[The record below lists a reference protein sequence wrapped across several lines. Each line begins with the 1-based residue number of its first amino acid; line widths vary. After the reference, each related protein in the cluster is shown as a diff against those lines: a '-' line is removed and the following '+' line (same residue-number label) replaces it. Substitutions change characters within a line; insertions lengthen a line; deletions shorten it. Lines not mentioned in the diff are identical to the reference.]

1 MSGAE
6 AAIAGIGFLCNA
18 MQIVTFGRDILQVYK
33 HVRNEHS
40 PDPRLKCYLES
51 AKACFDDM
59 NSSAS
64 QVLPSTRDQQQII
77 DIGKKLEE
85 SMTQLQSKFSEL
97 HVDDA
102 SRRGFRGKL
111 QVGKK
116 SLATLWQG
124 KELESLEVNLKRYE
138 SLLHGVVLHRICN
151 QSQAAEI
158 SSQQSFHQ
166 LNTDLQSVIKQLADG
181 RTWMSGLSFESLET
195 RNRITQEHETT
206 RAAINIGFT
215 TTNGAL
221 SSFRDS
227 VSREFQDMAQRDQ
240 SKAFEEEHNQLLQSL
255 RFPEMNTRRNHI
267 SQNYPGTFDWVFKC
281 PIYCNRSR
289 SPSYDESDDDI
300 EENTDDENPDDDE
313 NMDDDKDL
321 DNDDDLDDMLDSPA
335 QADTTRSWDLNFF
348 PAWLESDSQ
357 QFWISGKLAS
367 GKSSLMKFLAKS
379 PLTLQHLQAQHSN
392 IKILT
397 HYFWKPGQPLQRNI
411 EGMTR
416 SLLHQVLHTN
426 SDLAHQL
433 WTEQPNVRDKR
444 DGGDWDMNELNKA
457 LCWAIKYSG
466 NTYCIFLDGLDEAKE
481 FEDLPWGDHQNTQM
495 IYELLKLGNIKLCA
509 SSREES
515 HFCRFFTG
523 QPCLRTHQLNRN
535 DIYHFAKNRL
545 ETSGLSSEDR
555 SRLLWKVVG
564 KANGVFLWVVL
575 VVKSLNKAIRSGG
588 ANEFEERLAQTPSDL
603 HDLLVDMWNRP
614 GDDAKLSTYNIEAS
628 RFFSLALTAV
638 DIEKAIKPFYESRP
652 LPLHSVRSLL
662 VMATAVEDK
671 TLSSIWSTGRE
682 IGPDDLQARCERAES
697 RLQLVSRGLLE
708 VTTLYDN
715 DDSYPWAGN
724 EALQNYALRKVEFIH
739 RCAFDFVTDTQF
751 GRECLALCHWP
762 LIEQVERL
770 LAGHLVKSRFLCH
783 KPMRYRF
790 SIDDGKTTETYR
802 YRETH
807 QLLLALNIT
816 ACLSKSDM
824 PFCNRMHEQFR
835 DWQQCGLFYDHLYWD
850 YPIITQTPSNPRELE
865 YLENVIRA
873 TTSSTIILD
882 FINQL
887 PIELLADAVPVLLR
901 AMMDA
906 EWTRDSGFCLDF
918 VDSILDRLND
928 ATGNVR
934 NATRLLHSW
943 FIMESL
949 TRVNDEWRRDVHRV
963 TDLLRRI
970 GHTISLTDDWQST
983 LILEFGSIPYL
994 GILPMTS
1001 DFPRFSSGTYA
1012 LAICNFVTAYRILGQ
1027 LLPDLGGYALHVQT
1041 PQGAEE
1047 RFEILLIK
1055 GDADPLDID
1064 QPFFSPATEYHMD
1077 IANCIKGSLLERDAQ
1092 IRQQKWSVLLQNI
1105 KTGLEWIGKDTMGY
1119 CIRELNKR
1127 GLDLV
1132 HPWVNAV
1139 IED

>member
-33 HVRNEHS
+33 HVRDEHS
-40 PDPRLKCYLES
+40 PDPRLKAYLEN

-59 NSSAS
+59 NSSTS

-97 HVDDA
+97 HIDDA
-102 SRRGFRGKL
+102 SRRGFRGKI

-124 KELESLEVNLKRYE
+124 KELESLEANLKRYE

-158 SSQQSFHQ
+158 TSQQSFHQ
-166 LNTDLQSVIKQLADG
+166 LNTNLQSVIKQLADG
-181 RTWMSGLSFESLET
+181 RTWMSDLSIESRET

-206 RAAINIGFT
+206 RAAINTGFT

-227 VSREFQDMAQRDQ
+227 VSREFQDMARRDQ
-240 SKAFEEEHNQLLQSL
+240 SKTFEQEHNQLLQSL
-255 RFPEMNTRRNHI
+255 RFPEMNSRRNHI
-267 SQNYPGTFDWVFKC
+267 SENYPGTFDWVFKG
-281 PIYCNRSR
+281 PEDRYPANVSGPAYTIGLSGLNSF
-289 SPSYDESDDDI
+289 PVWLQSD
-300 EENTDDENPDDDE
+300 
-313 NMDDDKDL
+313 
-321 DNDDDLDDMLDSPA
+321 A
-335 QADTTRSWDLNFF
+335 RQY
-348 PAWLESDSQ
+348 
-357 QFWISGKLAS
+357 WISGKPAS
-367 GKSSLMKFLAKS
+367 GKSSLMKFLATN
-379 PLTLQHLQAQHSN
+379 PLTLQHLQTHHKN
-392 IKILT
+392 IQILT
-397 HYFWKPGQPLQRNI
+397 HYFWKPGQPLQKNI

-416 SLLHQVLHTN
+416 SLLHQLLHKDR
-426 SDLAHQL
+426 DLAQWL
-433 WTEQPNVRDKR
+433 WIEQPNVQDKR

-466 NTYCIFLDGLDEAKE
+466 NTFCIFLDGLDEAKE
-481 FEDLPWGDHQNTQM
+481 FEDLPWGDHHNTQV
-495 IYELLKLGNIKLCA
+495 IYELLKLSNIKLCA
-509 SSREES
+509 SSREEG
-515 HFCRFFTG
+515 HFCRFFAG
-523 QPCLRTHQLNRN
+523 QPCLRTHQLNRD

-545 ETSGLSSEDR
+545 ETSGLSSDDR
-555 SRLLWKVVG
+555 SRLLWKVVD

-588 ANEFEERLAQTPSDL
+588 ANEFEERLTQTPSDL

-638 DIEKAIKPFYESRP
+638 DIEKVIKPFYDFS
-652 LPLHSVRSLL
+652 LLTLHSVRSLL
-662 VMATAVEDK
+662 VMATAVEDI
-671 TLSSIWSTGRE
+671 TLSSIWSAGRE
-682 IGPDDLQARCERAES
+682 IGPDDLQARCKRAES

-715 DDSYPWAGN
+715 DDKYAWAGN

-762 LIEQVERL
+762 FIEQVERL
-770 LAGHLVKSRFLCH
+770 LVGHLVKSRFLCH
-783 KPMRYRF
+783 KPIRYRF
-790 SIDDGKTTETYR
+790 SIDNGKTTETYR

-850 YPIITQTPSNPRELE
+850 YPIITQTRSNPRELE

-887 PIELLADAVPVLLR
+887 SIELLADAVPVLLR
-901 AMMDA
+901 AMTDA
-906 EWTRDSGFCLDF
+906 EWTHDSGSCLLDF
-918 VDSILDRLND
+918 VDSILDRLNE
-928 ATGNVR
+928 ATGDVR
-934 NATRLLHSW
+934 NATRLIHSW

-949 TRVNDEWRRDVHRV
+949 TRVPDEWRRDVHRV

-983 LILEFGSIPYL
+983 LILEFGSFPNF

-1001 DFPRFSSGTYA
+1001 DHAEFFSKTYT
-1012 LAICNFVTAYRILGQ
+1012 LAICNFVTAYHLLGQ
-1027 LLPDLGGYALHVQT
+1027 LLPDHAGYALHVEP
-1041 PQGAEE
+1041 PQDAKE
-1047 RFEILLIK
+1047 RFEVLLIR
-1055 GDADPLDID
+1055 GNADPPDSGRE
-1064 QPFFSPATEYHMD
+1064 FFSVATEYHLD
-1077 IANCIKGSLLERDAQ
+1077 IANYIKENLSERDLRIIEQ
-1092 IRQQKWSVLLQNI
+1092 RWSVLLENI
-1105 KTGLEWIGKDTMGY
+1105 NAGLRWTSKDTMGY
-1119 CIRELNKR
+1119 CIKEIRKR
-1127 GLDLV
+1127 GLELI
-1132 HPWVNAV
+1132 HRWVNAV
-1139 IED
+1139 IYDYPDEE

>member
-97 HVDDA
+97 HIDDA

-166 LNTDLQSVIKQLADG
+166 LNTDLQ
-181 RTWMSGLSFESLET
+181 
-195 RNRITQEHETT
+195 
-206 RAAINIGFT
+206 AAAT
-215 TTNGAL
+215 
-221 SSFRDS
+221 
-227 VSREFQDMAQRDQ
+227 
-240 SKAFEEEHNQLLQSL
+240 EEH
-255 RFPEMNTRRNHI
+255 R
-267 SQNYPGTFDWVFKC
+267 
-281 PIYCNRSR
+281 
-289 SPSYDESDDDI
+289 
-300 EENTDDENPDDDE
+300 
-313 NMDDDKDL
+313 
-321 DNDDDLDDMLDSPA
+321 
-335 QADTTRSWDLNFF
+335 
-348 PAWLESDSQ
+348 
-357 QFWISGKLAS
+357 
-367 GKSSLMKFLAKS
+367 
-379 PLTLQHLQAQHSN
+379 
-392 IKILT
+392 
-397 HYFWKPGQPLQRNI
+397 
-411 EGMTR
+411 
-416 SLLHQVLHTN
+416 

-481 FEDLPWGDHQNTQM
+481 FEDLPWGDHQNTQV

-545 ETSGLSSEDR
+545 ETSGLSSDDR

-638 DIEKAIKPFYESRP
+638 DIEKAIKPFYESGP

-715 DDSYPWAGN
+715 DDSYAWAGN
-724 EALQNYALRKVEFIH
+724 EALQNNALRKVEFIH

-783 KPMRYRF
+783 KPIRYRF
-790 SIDDGKTTETYR
+790 SIDNGKTTETYR

-816 ACLSKSDM
+816 ACLSESDM

-983 LILEFGSIPYL
+983 LILEFGSMHYL

-1027 LLPDLGGYALHVQT
+1027 LLPDLGGYALHVM
-1041 PQGAEE
+1041 
-1047 RFEILLIK
+1047 RIF
-1055 GDADPLDID
+1055 
-1064 QPFFSPATEYHMD
+1064 
-1077 IANCIKGSLLERDAQ
+1077 
-1092 IRQQKWSVLLQNI
+1092 
-1105 KTGLEWIGKDTMGY
+1105 
-1119 CIRELNKR
+1119 
-1127 GLDLV
+1127 
-1132 HPWVNAV
+1132 
-1139 IED
+1139 

>member
-97 HVDDA
+97 HIDDA

-181 RTWMSGLSFESLET
+181 RTWMSGLSFESRET

-267 SQNYPGTFDWVFKC
+267 SQNYPGTFDW
-281 PIYCNRSR
+281 
-289 SPSYDESDDDI
+289 
-300 EENTDDENPDDDE
+300 
-313 NMDDDKDL
+313 
-321 DNDDDLDDMLDSPA
+321 
-335 QADTTRSWDLNFF
+335 
-348 PAWLESDSQ
+348 
-357 QFWISGKLAS
+357 
-367 GKSSLMKFLAKS
+367 
-379 PLTLQHLQAQHSN
+379 
-392 IKILT
+392 
-397 HYFWKPGQPLQRNI
+397 PGQPLQRNI
-411 EGMTR
+411 EGMAR

-481 FEDLPWGDHQNTQM
+481 FEDLPWGDHQNTQV

-545 ETSGLSSEDR
+545 ETSGLSSDDR

-708 VTTLYDN
+708 ITTLYDN
-715 DDSYPWAGN
+715 DDSYAWAGN

-762 LIEQVERL
+762 LIEQIERL

-783 KPMRYRF
+783 KPIRYRF
-790 SIDDGKTTETYR
+790 SIDNGKTTETYR

-928 ATGNVR
+928 ATGN
-934 NATRLLHSW
+934 
-943 FIMESL
+943 
-949 TRVNDEWRRDVHRV
+949 
-963 TDLLRRI
+963 
-970 GHTISLTDDWQST
+970 
-983 LILEFGSIPYL
+983 ILEVMLYMYKLRKAPKNDLRY
-994 GILPMTS
+994 
-1001 DFPRFSSGTYA
+1001 FSSK
-1012 LAICNFVTAYRILGQ
+1012 VMRIL
-1027 LLPDLGGYALHVQT
+1027 
-1041 PQGAEE
+1041 
-1047 RFEILLIK
+1047 
-1055 GDADPLDID
+1055 
-1064 QPFFSPATEYHMD
+1064 
-1077 IANCIKGSLLERDAQ
+1077 
-1092 IRQQKWSVLLQNI
+1092 
-1105 KTGLEWIGKDTMGY
+1105 
-1119 CIRELNKR
+1119 
-1127 GLDLV
+1127 
-1132 HPWVNAV
+1132 
-1139 IED
+1139 